1 MSCCVTQASLELTL
15 HFRLSLL
22 LHAMGSAASDPIC
35 SQSKGLDEF
44 RSNVPGVL

>member
-15 HFRLSLL
+15 HFRLSL
-22 LHAMGSAASDPIC
+22 GSAASDPIC